1 VITAALPGRPEAR
14 RLLVGTF
21 LSSIGQG
28 MTLPFLFVY
37 LTEVRHLDPTIVG
50 VLVAWMGLLG
60 LVLSAPVGAAIDRFG
75 ARRVILPL
83 FLCDAVGV
91 TSYGFVHTSWQA
103 LGAATIA
110 ALGGAAVWTGQNTI
124 LTTVTSEE
132 ERQHVF
138 GLSFAILNLGIGVG
152 GLTAGFIADIH
163 HPASFQLL
171 YVINGIAVIAPALI
185 LLSMRGIG
193 GPIVR
198 REAKLEHSDRA
209 AGRRRPSHGGYR
221 EVFANR
227 AFRRYAIFVTV
238 LMSVGYAQIEVGF
251 PAFASAA
258 AGVSPRVIAL
268 ALTANTATIVIF
280 QLFVLKRMRGRSR
293 SRALALVG
301 AIIGLSWLVLGA
313 GALGKSI
320 SPAIPIA
327 GTILCSAVFACGETL
342 MSPIMPA
349 LTNAL
354 ATDELRG
361 RYNAISSM
369 TWGLTAIVGP
379 LTAAPLIGHH
389 HANVWLALV
398 VAGAL
403 VASLIALSL
412 RRLLTPQ
419 EDGRDVS
426 SAPSTPDASGGD
438 VSSPTAVPAE
448 VGLAAA
454 AVAVKAAGDVVR
466 DGR

>member
-1 VITAALPGRPEAR
+1 MLPSRPEAR

-28 MTLPFLFVY
+28 MTLPFLYVY
-37 LTEVRHLDPTIVG
+37 LTEVRHLDPTVVG
-50 VLVAWMGLLG
+50 LVVAWMGLLG
-60 LVLSAPVGAAIDRFG
+60 LILSGPVGALIDRFG
-75 ARRVILPL
+75 ARRVIMPL

-103 LGAATIA
+103 LAAATVA

-124 LTTVTSEE
+124 LTTVTSDS

-138 GLSFAILNLGIGVG
+138 GLSFAILNLGIGIG
-152 GLTAGFIADIH
+152 GLIAGFIANVH
-163 HPASFQLL
+163 HASSFQLL
-171 YVINGIAVIAPALI
+171 YAVNGLAVFAPVMI
-185 LLSMRGIG
+185 LLSLRGVG
-193 GPIVR
+193 GPIVQHDKGSSTEKR
-198 REAKLEHSDRA
+198 TRT
-209 AGRRRPSHGGYR
+209 HGGYR

-227 AFRRYAIFVTV
+227 AFRRYAIFATV
-238 LMSVGYAQIEVGF
+238 LMSVAYSQIEVGF
-251 PAFASAA
+251 PAFASTN

-268 ALTANTATIVIF
+268 ALTANTATIVVF
-280 QLFVLKRMRGRSR
+280 QLFVLKRMNGRSR

-301 AIIGLSWLVLGA
+301 AIIGLSWLILGA

-320 SPAIPIA
+320 NPAIPIA

-361 RYNAISSM
+361 RYNAISSA

-389 HANVWLALV
+389 HANVWLGLV
-398 VAGAL
+398 VVGAL
-403 VASLIALSL
+403 VASAIALSL
-412 RRLLTPQ
+412 RRLLTPN
-419 EDGRDVS
+419 EDGRDLP
-426 SAPSTPDASGGD
+426 ATDDAQSMTVGD
-438 VSSPTAVPAE
+438 LIDGLGDGSIDDPMVGPGEPARAVTA
-448 VGLAAA
+448 
-454 AVAVKAAGDVVR
+454 DR
-466 DGR
+466 S